1 MSVIVASNP
10 WGQTSATS
18 LPWRFA
24 SRRAAD
30 GESISLVGDRVRIE
44 HRRRHRVERAQF
56 CVAGLG
62 IESAG
67 GQGPLVELSGEG
79 RRVCV
84 GRRQRADLRVAA
96 AQELRRTR
104 HRSAGSAAGSS
115 GLYSGSG
122 T

>member
-10 WGQTSATS
+10 WGPTSATS

-24 SRRAAD
+24 SRHVAD
-30 GESISLVGDRVRIE
+30 VESNSLVGDRVRLE
-44 HRRRHRVERAQF
+44 HRRGHRVERAQF
-56 CVAGLG
+56 RAAGLG

-67 GQGPLVELSGEG
+67 GQGPLVEPSGEG

-84 GRRQRADLRVAA
+84 GRRQWVDPHAA
-96 AQELRRTR
+96 LAQEVRRAR